1 MLHSQSAISP
11 VFVDL
16 LGIIL
21 NESCWKEKSN
31 QTALVFLLSV
41 ASPLPLTRRCTSPR
55 TCHSS

>member
-31 QTALVFLLSV
+31 QTALVFLLS
-41 ASPLPLTRRCTSPR
+41 
-55 TCHSS
+55 